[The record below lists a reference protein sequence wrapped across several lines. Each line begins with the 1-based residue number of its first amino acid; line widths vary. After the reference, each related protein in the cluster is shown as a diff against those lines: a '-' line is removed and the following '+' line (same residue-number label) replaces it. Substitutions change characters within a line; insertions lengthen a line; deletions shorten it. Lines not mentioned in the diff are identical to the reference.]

1 MDITE
6 IRQELIE
13 IMRGLRGIE
22 YRSTGS
28 IELAIYFLKPQWVS
42 ITRACYHIGCQS
54 GEIGAY
60 VFHGLPALDEKGKYL
75 YPASGRL
82 GELAGELSKLA
93 DEEGRE

>member
-13 IMRGLRGIE
+13 IMRGLRDVE
-22 YRSTGS
+22 YRRTEP
-28 IELAIYFLKPQWVS
+28 IESAIYFLEQAHVS
-42 ITRACYHIGCQS
+42 IPMACYHIGCQA
-54 GEIGAY
+54 GEICAY

-75 YPASGRL
+75 YPVSGRL